1 MENKIKHLGI
11 IMDGNRRWAKK
22 NKLSSVLMGHEK
34 GAKKLLEVCNWCIES
49 DIHFLSVYAFSTE
62 NWNRSKDEI
71 NGLFQLMDKFFQQA
85 LDKCIEQGIK
95 IKIVGN
101 KSYFNEATIDM
112 INKVEHATS
121 LCSMLQLNIA
131 FSYGG
136 RDEILRA
143 IRRLSDDVLLNNVKT
158 DDISEDMFSKYLDT
172 TESPDFDMV
181 IRTGGYQRLSNF
193 FPWQTVYA
201 ELYFV
206 ETLWPDFN
214 KQIFDE
220 AISYYKKIQI
230 NNGK

>member
-1 MENKIKHLGI
+1 M
-11 IMDGNRRWAKK
+11 
-22 NKLSSVLMGHEK
+22 LSNGKAE
-34 GAKKLLEVCNWCIES
+34 KLLEVCNWCIEA

-62 NWNRSKDEI
+62 NWNRSKEEI
-71 NGLFQLMDKFFQQA
+71 DGLFQLMDKFFQEA
-85 LDKCIEQGIK
+85 LKKCIELGIK

-101 KSYFNEATIDM
+101 KNHFNTTTLEM
-112 INKVEHATS
+112 INRVEKATS
-121 LCSMLQLNIA
+121 LCDRLQLNIA

-143 IRRLSDDVLLNNVKT
+143 IHELCNDVLLKKIQIE
-158 DDISEDMFSKYLDT
+158 DIKEELFSKYLDT
-172 TESPDFDMV
+172 TDFPDFDMV

-214 KQIFDE
+214 KQIFNE
-220 AISYYKKIQI
+220 ALYFYKNAKI